1 MNEHVFK
8 YYTLNVNFATL
19 LFSIKYTHV
28 YMKYVHKHEQI
39 YVYISRNEYFRLI
52 ILRYLN
58 FIAFPAYEYP
68 RIISRIIIEQNV

>member
-1 MNEHVFK
+1 
-8 YYTLNVNFATL
+8 
-19 LFSIKYTHV
+19 
-28 YMKYVHKHEQI
+28 MKYVHKHEQI

-58 FIAFPAYEYP
+58 FVAFPAFENP

>member
-1 MNEHVFK
+1 MYINMNK
-8 YYTLNVNFATL
+8 YMFTYR
-19 LFSIKYTHV
+19 I
-28 YMKYVHKHEQI
+28 
-39 YVYISRNEYFRLI
+39 ISRNEYFRLI